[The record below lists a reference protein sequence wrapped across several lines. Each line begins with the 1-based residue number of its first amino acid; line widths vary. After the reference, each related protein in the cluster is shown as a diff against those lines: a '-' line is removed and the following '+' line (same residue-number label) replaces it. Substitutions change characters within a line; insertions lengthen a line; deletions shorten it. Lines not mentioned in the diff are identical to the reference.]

1 MAAVNLYP
9 PPPKKKKISRDRS
22 RVPDP
27 CRLVAAPCGW
37 HARPAKHELSV
48 RCDFLGYG
56 PLLKREFRK
65 WCSRSGLY
73 NCFKMF
79 CSHWNVPFFPLSSSF
94 FFFFNSPRLSFRAD
108 YAALWFCCHAAWI
121 ILFMLFFC
129 FLLCFK
135 KLFLLLHQH
144 TCQDL
149 SGTKTKCA
157 VRTWYHGATGTNT
170 GPFFQ

>member
-1 MAAVNLYP
+1 MCQWLLLIYNTP
-9 PPPKKKKISRDRS
+9 PPQKKKISRDRS

-94 FFFFNSPRLSFRAD
+94 FSFLIRLVCHFGQIMQLCGFAVMQLGLSCSCSSFAFCYALKSFFFYF
-108 YAALWFCCHAAWI
+108 
-121 ILFMLFFC
+121 
-129 FLLCFK
+129 
-135 KLFLLLHQH
+135 
-144 TCQDL
+144 
-149 SGTKTKCA
+149 
-157 VRTWYHGATGTNT
+157 TNT
-170 GPFFQ
+170 HVKIYLVQKQSVR